1 MVKTAGWRILVAA
14 GLLILAQQV
23 GAQSAAAGSPQG
35 VSGKIVPGAAGGVA
49 GAPGGV
55 ALVAS
60 QAGTQAV
67 KQTALALQAQ
77 KLVAMAT
84 ELKASVDRT
93 NKDILSCAVVRQ
105 AQDIEQYAHQMK
117 QNDVKK

>member
-1 MVKTAGWRILVAA
+1 MVKTAGWRVLVVA
-14 GLLILAQQV
+14 GLLVFAPHV
-23 GAQSAAAGSPQG
+23 GAQTAAGS
-35 VSGKIVPGAAGGVA
+35 GKIAPGAAGGVA
-49 GAPGGV
+49 ETPGGV
-55 ALVAS
+55 AQAAS

-93 NKDILSCAVVRQ
+93 NKDILSCEVVRK

-117 QNDVKK
+117 QDGVKK